1 MRYLPFILLISLLG
15 CRTIG
20 TFIDNHG
27 DTWTAM
33 IKGHGKATMKDDGM
47 EMTVERGR
55 MFELPV
61 LPKIEIDR

>member
-1 MRYLPFILLISLLG
+1 MG